1 MVQRQLPRPAEIF
14 ELVRF
19 KKPEL
24 DAKKRRLQA
33 ALTIGD
39 LRAIAR
45 RRTPKAAFDYT
56 EGAAEEEISLARAR
70 QAFRD
75 IEFRPSILRG
85 AAEAEVVVA
94 VGGGRHTDKCN
105 SNLDA
110 VQFDPYSGKLSLSR

>member
-24 DAKKRRLQA
+24 DAKKRRLEA
-33 ALTIGD
+33 ALTIYD

-56 EGAAEEEISLARAR
+56 EGAAEE
-70 QAFRD
+70 
-75 IEFRPSILRG
+75 
-85 AAEAEVVVA
+85 
-94 VGGGRHTDKCN
+94 
-105 SNLDA
+105 
-110 VQFDPYSGKLSLSR
+110 